1 MSDYFQVI
9 AHYQVKA
16 GEIEAVAELLRQ
28 LADASRQEP
37 GNLAYDYF
45 QDFSDPSPTWSFLSA
60 TSARNTSRNTAR
72 ALTSV
77 PLGWS
82 RSSHGL
88 SRAGWKPIRPRLPDP
103 QHPLDTTAD
112 GPADSRPTKHTL

>member
-16 GEIEAVAELLRQ
+16 GEMEAVAELLRQ

-45 QDFSDPSPTWSFLSA
+45 QDFSDPAHLVILERYISPDHF
-60 TSARNTSRNTAR
+60 TAHR
-72 ALTSV
+72 ES
-77 PLGWS
+77 PHFRSLG
-82 RSSHGL
+82 L
-88 SRAGWKPIRPRLPDP
+88 EQIIPRLESRRVE
-103 QHPLDTTAD
+103 TYSSS
-112 GPADSRPTKHTL
+112 PA

>member
-16 GEIEAVAELLRQ
+16 GEIETVSGLLRQ

-45 QDFSDPSPTWSFLSA
+45 QDLSDPAHLVILERYLSPEHFTEH
-60 TSARNTSRNTAR
+60 RE
-72 ALTSV
+72 
-77 PLGWS
+77 
-82 RSSHGL
+82 SSHFRSLGL
-88 SRAGWKPIRPRLPDP
+88 EQIIPRLESR
-103 QHPLDTTAD
+103 HVETY
-112 GPADSRPTKHTL
+112 GPHSPA